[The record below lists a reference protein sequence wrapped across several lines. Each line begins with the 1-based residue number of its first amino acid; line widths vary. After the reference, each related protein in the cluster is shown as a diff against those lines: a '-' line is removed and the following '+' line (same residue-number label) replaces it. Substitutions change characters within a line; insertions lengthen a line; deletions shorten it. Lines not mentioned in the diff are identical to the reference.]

1 MEAVK
6 HVAMALNEIFEKEP
20 LIMKRQVKTGQEA
33 GSRVEGIIDLEHL
46 PTPKIVMINCS
57 FDSVCLYTH
66 THTHIIHIHTRTH
79 TYLSI
84 HPSIYVVGYIYV
96 DTYTHKYASPSPSPA
111 PSQGMAALVYGRTI
125 IFIIN
130 GKPISYPNL
139 NLACETT

>member
-66 THTHIIHIHTRTH
+66 THTHTLYIYTHVLIHI
-79 TYLSI
+79 YLSI
-84 HPSIYVVGYIYV
+84 HLS
-96 DTYTHKYASPSPSPA
+96 
-111 PSQGMAALVYGRTI
+111 M
-125 IFIIN
+125 
-130 GKPISYPNL
+130 
-139 NLACETT
+139 